1 MENNS
6 FNVGKI
12 DKLLKRSILIC
23 CVLVFSSVAGVKSTV
38 KQCAFIGQPVKFLCK
53 MNTGSHYS
61 DPSLYSETEIRIAS
75 WKGNTSTDAD
85 IISSYIGKI
94 FMDRKKNLWML
105 DVERKDNGSYYL
117 KFNIQSDRHEII
129 LIVMEKKQLNVCL
142 NSPPNS
148 TEKYYG
154 NLMEEQVMEKFLN
167 DHPQYVKRDFGNL
180 TGEQI
185 REEYRK
191 WQDDH
196 PEFTNGYS
204 GTLTFEQI
212 GQDIIELLD
221 DYADHIKKYRG
232 TSHGTTTTGNKKDY
246 TEGNWNITII
256 GLLIAI
262 LVILILDIA
271 LRNIF
276 SGTYIRDGWV
286 AMKRWIRETHHR
298 DVQPTQSHKEFTGV
312 TIEGS
317 GETIR
322 KPPQPSRRIERLPP
336 ESNGTDIENKD
347 DFHPTDQR
355 RIPIHIRD
363 KEGNTKSH
371 DSESNEE
378 CIDLPKGACGSKLPI
393 NENKDDFHS
402 TDQRRKPIYIRETAG
417 NMKSHDSESKDE
429 CIELL
434 TKGASGSTF
443 PVENESE
450 DDFHQMGQD
459 SSDFK

>member
-232 TSHGTTTTGNKKDY
+232 TSYDTTTAQIEEVYTAGTSHGTTTTGNKKDYTEGTSHGTTTTGNKKDY

-271 LRNIF
+271 LRN
-276 SGTYIRDGWV
+276 S
-286 AMKRWIRETHHR
+286 
-298 DVQPTQSHKEFTGV
+298 
-312 TIEGS
+312 
-317 GETIR
+317 ETIR

-363 KEGNTKSH
+363 KEG
-371 DSESNEE
+371 
-378 CIDLPKGACGSKLPI
+378 
-393 NENKDDFHS
+393 
-402 TDQRRKPIYIRETAG
+402 
-417 NMKSHDSESKDE
+417 
-429 CIELL
+429 
-434 TKGASGSTF
+434 
-443 PVENESE
+443 
-450 DDFHQMGQD
+450 
-459 SSDFK
+459 